1 MGIKLFG
8 LPWSKATK
16 KAILLLNDSGLKHE
30 FVNLEE
36 TNSRKMEMLVALT
49 GRTEIPQM
57 FVDRVSYVGNEQ
69 ISGYIGSGL

>member
-1 MGIKLFG
+1 MGVKLMG

-16 KAILLLNDSGLKHE
+16 KAVVILNDAKIQYQ

-49 GRTEIPQM
+49 GRTELPQM
-57 FVDRVSYVGNEQ
+57 FVDGVSYIGVEQ
-69 ISGYIGSGL
+69 ISGYIGA